1 MTLALIR
8 ATMKLN
14 FLTLIILLS
23 SASCTSDNTAEDKA
37 VDASRLSIKYLFENN
52 KDTVLLG
59 DTVDFAMSFS
69 NTEFDSLVVFLG
81 KVDSLTLL
89 DTLGTIKVN
98 GETAFFQFIPDNTG
112 TNTIEG
118 MVRQYKVLSSK
129 TIVRSTP
136 FSFSYYCVKPD
147 SIK

>member
-1 MTLALIR
+1 LLALIR

-23 SASCTSDNTAEDKA
+23 SVSCTSNNTAEEKE
-37 VDASRLSIKYLFENN
+37 VDDNRLSIRYLFENDE
-52 KDTVLLG
+52 DTVLLG

-89 DTLGTIKVN
+89 DTLGTIKVK

-112 TNTIEG
+112 ANTIEG